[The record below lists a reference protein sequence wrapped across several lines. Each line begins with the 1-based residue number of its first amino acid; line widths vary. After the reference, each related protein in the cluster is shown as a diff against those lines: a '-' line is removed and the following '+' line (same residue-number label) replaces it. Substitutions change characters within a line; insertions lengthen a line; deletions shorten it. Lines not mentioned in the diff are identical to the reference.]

1 MWFLV
6 FICMLSVVGGVPIN
20 ATQEDTSHA
29 TDNVTTMSD
38 VQKQGSVIPLNGT
51 QNVTHH
57 ATGVLVSM
65 LEPQRSSSET
75 LEELEDDVIVREG
88 DILIPEDR
96 NAVQNLW
103 LDATVPY
110 TISQEL
116 TDRAFEIKAA
126 FKMISDVTCIRFTP
140 HTTELNYIKFRSG
153 KGCASYVG
161 CIGGA
166 QSVYYASSC
175 SVGNVCHE
183 IIHVLGLHHEHNRWD
198 RDHYIYVKWR
208 NIMPG
213 KRNNFVVKRGDTQN
227 LPYDLNSIMHY
238 GENYFSR
245 DGRPTLL
252 SKRSGVQIGQRSHL
266 SELDVLRLN
275 TLYHCDERKRDAL
288 RHAGV
293 NWH

>member
-1 MWFLV
+1 MWLLV

-29 TDNVTTMSD
+29 TDNVTTMAD

-51 QNVTHH
+51 QNMTHP

-75 LEELEDDVIVREG
+75 LEGLEDDAIVQEG

-103 LDATVPY
+103 LDAVMPY

-116 TDRAFEIKAA
+116 TDRALDIHAA

-140 HTTELNYIKFRSG
+140 HTTELNYIEFRNG

-161 CIGGA
+161 CVGGA
-166 QSVYYASSC
+166 QKLYSAPSC

-183 IIHVLGLHHEHNRWD
+183 IIHALGLHHEHNRRD
-198 RDHYIYVKWR
+198 RDQYISVEWS

-213 KRNNFVVKRGDTQN
+213 KRNNFEVKQGDTQN

-238 GENYFSR
+238 GEYYFSK
-245 DGRPTLL
+245 DGSPTVL
-252 SKRSGVQIGQRSHL
+252 SKSSGVQIGQRSHL

-275 TLYHCDERKRDAL
+275 SLYHCGND
-288 RHAGV
+288 
-293 NWH
+293 

>member
-1 MWFLV
+1 MWLLV

-29 TDNVTTMSD
+29 T
-38 VQKQGSVIPLNGT
+38 GSVIPLNGT
-51 QNVTHH
+51 QNMTHP

-75 LEELEDDVIVREG
+75 LEGLEDDVIVQEG
-88 DILIPEDR
+88 DMLIPEDR

-103 LDATVPY
+103 SDAVMPY

-116 TDRAFEIKAA
+116 TDRAFDIHAA
-126 FKMISDVTCIRFTP
+126 FKMISDLCVLRWMCR
-140 HTTELNYIKFRSG
+140 RSQ
-153 KGCASYVG
+153 ALYS
-161 CIGGA
+161 A
-166 QSVYYASSC
+166 PSC

-183 IIHVLGLHHEHNRWD
+183 IIHALGLHHEHNRRD
-198 RDHYIYVKWR
+198 RDQYISVEWS

-213 KRNNFVVKRGDTQN
+213 KRSNFEVKQGDTQN

-238 GENYFSR
+238 GEYYFSK
-245 DGRPTLL
+245 DGSPTVL
-252 SKRSGVQIGQRSHL
+252 SKSSGVQIGQRSHL

-275 TLYHCDERKRDAL
+275 SLYHCGND
-288 RHAGV
+288 
-293 NWH
+293 

>member
-1 MWFLV
+1 MWLLV

-51 QNVTHH
+51 QNMTHP

-75 LEELEDDVIVREG
+75 LEGLEDDVIVLEG

-103 LDATVPY
+103 LDAVMPY

-116 TDRAFEIKAA
+116 TDRALDIHAA

-140 HTTELNYIKFRSG
+140 HTTELNYIEFRNG
-153 KGCASYVG
+153 KG
-161 CIGGA
+161 
-166 QSVYYASSC
+166 
-175 SVGNVCHE
+175 
-183 IIHVLGLHHEHNRWD
+183 
-198 RDHYIYVKWR
+198 
-208 NIMPG
+208 
-213 KRNNFVVKRGDTQN
+213 
-227 LPYDLNSIMHY
+227 
-238 GENYFSR
+238 
-245 DGRPTLL
+245 
-252 SKRSGVQIGQRSHL
+252 
-266 SELDVLRLN
+266 
-275 TLYHCDERKRDAL
+275 
-288 RHAGV
+288 
-293 NWH
+293 

>member
-1 MWFLV
+1 MWLLV

-51 QNVTHH
+51 QNMTHP

-75 LEELEDDVIVREG
+75 LEGLEDDTFVLEG

-103 LDATVPY
+103 SDAVMPY

-116 TDRAFEIKAA
+116 TDRAFDIHAA

-140 HTTELNYIKFRSG
+140 HTTELNYIEFRNG
-153 KGCASYVG
+153 KGCSSYVG
-161 CIGGA
+161 CVGGA
-166 QSVYYASSC
+166 QMLYSAPSC

-183 IIHVLGLHHEHNRWD
+183 IIHALGLHHEHNRRD
-198 RDHYIYVKWR
+198 RDQYISVEWS

-213 KRNNFVVKRGDTQN
+213 KRSNFEVKQGDTQN

-238 GENYFSR
+238 GEYYFSQ
-245 DGRPTLL
+245 DGSPTVL
-252 SKRSGVQIGQRSHL
+252 SKSSGVQIGQRSHL

-275 TLYHCDERKRDAL
+275 SLYHCGND
-288 RHAGV
+288 
-293 NWH
+293 

>member
-1 MWFLV
+1 MWRLV

-20 ATQEDTSHA
+20 ATLEDTSHA
-29 TDNVTTMSD
+29 TDNGTTMSD

-51 QNVTHH
+51 QNMTRP

-75 LEELEDDVIVREG
+75 LEGLEDDAIVQEG

-103 LDATVPY
+103 SDAVMPY

-116 TDRAFEIKAA
+116 TDRALDIHAA
-126 FKMISDVTCIRFTP
+126 FKMISDLTCIRFRP
-140 HTTELNYIKFRSG
+140 HTTELNYIEFRSG

-161 CIGGA
+161 CVGGA
-166 QSVYYASSC
+166 QVLYSAPSC

-183 IIHVLGLHHEHNRWD
+183 IIHALGLHHEHNRRD
-198 RDHYIYVKWR
+198 RDQYISVEWS

-213 KRNNFVVKRGDTQN
+213 KRNNFEVKQGDTQN

-238 GENYFSR
+238 GEYYFSQ
-245 DGRPTLL
+245 DGRPTVL
-252 SKRSGVQIGQRSHL
+252 SKSSGVQIGQRSHL

-275 TLYHCDERKRDAL
+275 SLYHCGND
-288 RHAGV
+288 
-293 NWH
+293 